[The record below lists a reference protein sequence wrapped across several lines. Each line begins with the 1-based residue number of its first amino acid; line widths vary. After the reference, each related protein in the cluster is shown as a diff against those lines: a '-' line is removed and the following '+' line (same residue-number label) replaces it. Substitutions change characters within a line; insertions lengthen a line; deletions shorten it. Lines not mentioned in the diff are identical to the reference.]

1 MTTYLFHWSSSKFLM
16 SFLWRWNKTL
26 QGQNEKIGFLIFDGL
41 RIFVYLFMES
51 GCGTKVLT
59 VHQNN
64 IA

>member
-1 MTTYLFHWSSSKFLM
+1 MK
-16 SFLWRWNKTL
+16 
-26 QGQNEKIGFLIFDGL
+26 KIGFLIFDGL
-41 RIFVYLFMES
+41 RIFVYLFMGS

>member
-1 MTTYLFHWSSSKFLM
+1 MK
-16 SFLWRWNKTL
+16 
-26 QGQNEKIGFLIFDGL
+26 KIGFLIFDGL